1 VRLPIPPHDLDRRQ
15 FPRVDAA
22 IFVRP
27 VSILVRAI
35 PWRAHDVSL
44 AGLCTYS
51 DEHYRVGARL
61 ELELQLQGLAQA
73 VVLAEVVW
81 IQATPAGAPA
91 RYDVGLRFV
100 DANELDLALIRRALA
115 AQDGLPESAEREG

>member
-1 VRLPIPPHDLDRRQ
+1 MPTPPHDLDRRR

-27 VSILVRAI
+27 VSVLARAV

-61 ELELQLQGLAQA
+61 ELELQLEGLGQA

-81 IQATPAGAPA
+81 IQPTPAGAAA

-100 DANELDLALIRRALA
+100 DANELDMALIRRALA
-115 AQDGLPESAEREG
+115 AQDGLRESPAGEG